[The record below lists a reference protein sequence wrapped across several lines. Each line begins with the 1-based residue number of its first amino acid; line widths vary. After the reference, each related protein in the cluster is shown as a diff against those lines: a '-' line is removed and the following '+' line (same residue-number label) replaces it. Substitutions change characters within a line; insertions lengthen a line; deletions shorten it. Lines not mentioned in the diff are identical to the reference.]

1 MVCGGAIDSGLDTK
15 SVHVEPRSPVGISG
29 LIPGHTG
36 RLHAHGFFALS
47 EPSKV
52 EATTQ
57 Q

>member
-1 MVCGGAIDSGLDTK
+1 MVCGGAIDSGVDTR
-15 SVHVEPRSPVGISG
+15 SVHVEPRSPVGILG

-36 RLHAHGFFALS
+36 HLHAHGFFALS
-47 EPSKV
+47 ELKV